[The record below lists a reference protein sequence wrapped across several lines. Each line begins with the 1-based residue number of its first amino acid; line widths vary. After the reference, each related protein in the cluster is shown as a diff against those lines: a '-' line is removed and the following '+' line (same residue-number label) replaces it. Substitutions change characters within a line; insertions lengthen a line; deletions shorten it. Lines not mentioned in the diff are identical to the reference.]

1 MSALRQLFTT
11 SASRSAAADRRLD
24 MLTVYSALSFL
35 ALIVLATLPHR
46 LF

>member
-1 MSALRQLFTT
+1 MRALRDLF
-11 SASRSAAADRRLD
+11 SQPNSPSAAADRRLD